1 MNTPY
6 QSDSKERERVLVSEA
21 QHDTDPIY
29 FADAEEEVSAE
40 SDRTWDRIK
49 QMFRTNKLALVAAIV
64 ILLIVLAAIAAP
76 LVAPYDPNAQNLVD
90 RLQNPSARHWLGT
103 DEFGRDVLSRLIY
116 GTRVSLVI
124 GLVPTCISMTI
135 GTILGLISG
144 FIGGKVDFF
153 IMRLA
158 DVMLAFPSLLL
169 AMLVMYTLGANLL
182 NIFLA
187 LSLVSWAGTA
197 RVVRSQ
203 TLSLREKEFVEAATS
218 IGVKKRTIMLRH
230 ILPNCLPS
238 LIVLF
243 TMNVP
248 GSILSESSLSFL
260 GIGAQPPSTSWGLMV
275 YRSKKYLSQ
284 TPVATLCPGV
294 AILILVLAFNF
305 LGDGL
310 RDAIDPYLKD

>member
-1 MNTPY
+1 M
-6 QSDSKERERVLVSEA
+6 
-21 QHDTDPIY
+21 Y
-29 FADAEEEVSAE
+29 FAEEEEPVSAE
-40 SDRTWDRIK
+40 SDRTWDRIRS
-49 QMFRTNKLALVAAIV
+49 MLRTNKLALIAAVVIV
-64 ILLIVLAAIAAP
+64 LIVLAAIFAP
-76 LVAPYDPNAQNLVD
+76 VVAPYDPNVQSLAD
-90 RLQNPSARHWLGT
+90 RLQGPSSRHLLGT
-103 DEFGRDVLSRLIY
+103 DEFGRDVFSRLIY
-116 GTRVSLVI
+116 GSRVSLVI

-135 GTILGLISG
+135 GTILGLIAG
-144 FIGGKVDFF
+144 FVGGKADFF

-169 AMLVMYTLGANLL
+169 AMLVMYTLGANLF

-197 RVVRSQ
+197 RIVRSQ

-218 IGVKKRTIMLRH
+218 IGVKKSTIMLRH
-230 ILPNCLPS
+230 ILPNCVPS

-275 YRSKKYLSQ
+275 FRSKKYLTQ
-284 TPVATLCPGV
+284 TPVATLSPGV